1 MKLGCSVW
9 SITGRY
15 GPPYGDALETIAE
28 LGFDGTELIVSS
40 TDEMDKFFS
49 PAQSAEL
56 RTRLQRLNLEL
67 SQFVVYKDMIN
78 GLASMDPA
86 RINEALEIFERGCA
100 IASALGTDTINTVSH
115 WIPGLTSPNP
125 YPPAF
130 IHVSKSPIG
139 SFSPKMSFSYPA
151 FDWEELWSSY
161 VTAIQRACDIAAN
174 HGLRFTLEG
183 HPHVIVSHVD
193 SFIAFHR
200 EVARPN
206 FGMNYDTGMQSD
218 QREHVPVSIRKLGRR
233 LFHMHI
239 RDSDLLV
246 VHQLPVGQGLLDW
259 DAIVS
264 ELVDAGYDGYLS
276 IELGGYIDPVRWVR
290 ESREYLLRVLDGVA
304 PRGGAG
310 VR

>member
-9 SITGRY
+9 SITGQY

-40 TDEMDKFFS
+40 TEQMDEYFN
-49 PAQSAEL
+49 PEQCAEL
-56 RTRLQRLNLEL
+56 RARLEMLDLEL
-67 SQFVVYKDMIN
+67 SQFVVYKDMID

-86 RINEALEIFERGCA
+86 RIDQALNIFERGCE

-115 WIPGLTSPNP
+115 WIPGLQCPNP

-130 IHVSKSPIG
+130 VHVSKSAAG
-139 SFSPKMSFSYPA
+139 SFSPELSFSYPA

-161 VTAIQRACDIAAN
+161 VTAIQRACDIAAR

-200 EVARPN
+200 QVARAN

-218 QREHVPVSIRKLGRR
+218 QREHVPVSIRKLGPR

-239 RDSDLLV
+239 RDSDSLV
-246 VHQLPVGQGLLDW
+246 VHQLPVGRGLLDW
-259 DAIVS
+259 DAIVA
-264 ELVDAGYDGYLS
+264 ELVDAGYDGFLS
-276 IELGGYIDPVRWVR
+276 IELGGYLDPVRWVR
-290 ESREYLLRVLDGVA
+290 ESREYLVRVLDGA
-304 PRGGAG
+304 AAHDGAS